1 LRWKQSGGR
10 HQVADL
16 EQKMSQVVCHAQDCV
31 SLRFRP
37 MCSPAYHWRSRL
49 RHRLDTIDMKILAQ
63 LQADGSITNVEL
75 ARRVGISAPPCL
87 RRVKALEEAGLIKG
101 YRALLD
107 SRQLGFGVSCF
118 AMVQLKSTT
127 KVEIDAFETR
137 IRSWDAVR
145 ESWTLSGDIDLMLKC
160 VFPNLEA
167 FQAFVSELTAL
178 PNLASVRTALALSK
192 VKDEPTVPFERA
204 VAAG

>member
-1 LRWKQSGGR
+1 
-10 HQVADL
+10 L
-16 EQKMSQVVCHAQDCV
+16 ECV
-31 SLRFRP
+31 IDAGLFLARDQLHT
-37 MCSPAYHWRSRL
+37 AYSDPYHGVPRL
-49 RHRLDTIDMKILAQ
+49 RHQLDAIDMKILAE
-63 LQADGSITNVEL
+63 LQADGGITNVEL

-101 YRALLD
+101 YRATLD
-107 SRQLGFGVSCF
+107 ARQLGFGVSCF

-127 KVEIDAFETR
+127 KAEIDAFLAR
-137 IRSWDAVR
+137 IGAWDAVR

-192 VKDEPTVPFERA
+192 VKDEPLVPIS
-204 VAAG
+204 AG

>member
-1 LRWKQSGGR
+1 MR
-10 HQVADL
+10 HQ
-16 EQKMSQVVCHAQDCV
+16 
-31 SLRFRP
+31 
-37 MCSPAYHWRSRL
+37 
-49 RHRLDTIDMKILAQ
+49 LDTIDMKILAE

-87 RRVKALEEAGLIKG
+87 RRVKSLETAGLIKG

-107 SRQLGFGVSCF
+107 NRLLGFGVSCF

-127 KVEIDAFETR
+127 KAEIDAFEAR
-137 IRSWDAVR
+137 IRGWSAVR
-145 ESWTLSGDIDLMLKC
+145 ESWTLSGDIDLILKC

-167 FQAFVSELTAL
+167 FQEFVSELTAL

-192 VKDEPTVPFERA
+192 LKDEPTVPFNDPHK
-204 VAAG
+204 G

>member
-1 LRWKQSGGR
+1 MR
-10 HQVADL
+10 HQ
-16 EQKMSQVVCHAQDCV
+16 
-31 SLRFRP
+31 
-37 MCSPAYHWRSRL
+37 
-49 RHRLDTIDMKILAQ
+49 LDAIDIKILAE

-87 RRVKALEEAGLIKG
+87 RRVKALEVAGLIRG

-107 SRQLGFGVSCF
+107 SRLLGFGVSCF

-127 KVEIDAFETR
+127 KAEIDAFEAR
-137 IRSWDAVR
+137 IRAWDAVR

-167 FQAFVSELTAL
+167 FQAFVSQLTAM

-192 VKDEPTVPFERA
+192 VKDEPTVPFENGTLA
-204 VAAG
+204 

>member
-1 LRWKQSGGR
+1 
-10 HQVADL
+10 
-16 EQKMSQVVCHAQDCV
+16 MSREECHAQDCV
-31 SLRFRP
+31 ARRFRYKEGTV
-37 MCSPAYHWRSRL
+37 YHRRYGL
-49 RHRLDTIDMKILAQ
+49 RHQLDTIDLKILAE

-87 RRVKALEEAGLIKG
+87 RRVKSLETAGMIKG

-127 KVEIDAFETR
+127 KTEIDAFEAR
-137 IRSWDAVR
+137 IRAWSAVR

-192 VKDEPTVPFERA
+192 VKDEPTVPFDG
-204 VAAG
+204 V

>member
-1 LRWKQSGGR
+1 MR
-10 HQVADL
+10 HQ
-16 EQKMSQVVCHAQDCV
+16 
-31 SLRFRP
+31 
-37 MCSPAYHWRSRL
+37 
-49 RHRLDTIDMKILAQ
+49 LDAIDRKILAE

-87 RRVKALEEAGLIKG
+87 RRVKALEELGMIRG

-127 KVEIDAFETR
+127 KAEIDSFEAR
-137 IRSWDAVR
+137 IRAWDAVR

-167 FQAFVSELTAL
+167 FQTFVSELTGL
-178 PNLASVRTALALSK
+178 PNIASVRTALALSK
-192 VKDEPTVPFERA
+192 VKDEPLVPFATHAEQGTGRDSVGPA
-204 VAAG
+204 DRPLHKQKQRPGPLCCRRFWAEISFG

>member
-1 LRWKQSGGR
+1 MRHHLDAIDLR
-10 HQVADL
+10 
-16 EQKMSQVVCHAQDCV
+16 
-31 SLRFRP
+31 
-37 MCSPAYHWRSRL
+37 
-49 RHRLDTIDMKILAQ
+49 ILAE

-87 RRVKALEEAGLIKG
+87 RRVKALEVAGLIRG

-107 SRQLGFGVSCF
+107 SRLLGFGVSCF

-127 KVEIDAFETR
+127 KAEIDAFEAR
-137 IRSWDAVR
+137 IRAWDAVR

-167 FQAFVSELTAL
+167 FQAFVSQLTAM

-192 VKDEPTVPFERA
+192 VKDEPTVPFENGTLA
-204 VAAG
+204 

>member
-1 LRWKQSGGR
+1 
-10 HQVADL
+10 
-16 EQKMSQVVCHAQDCV
+16 M
-31 SLRFRP
+31 
-37 MCSPAYHWRSRL
+37 

-127 KVEIDAFETR
+127 KVEIDAFEAR
-137 IRSWDAVR
+137 IRAWDAVR

-204 VAAG
+204 VAAA

>member
-1 LRWKQSGGR
+1 L
-10 HQVADL
+10 
-16 EQKMSQVVCHAQDCV
+16 
-31 SLRFRP
+31 
-37 MCSPAYHWRSRL
+37 RL
-49 RHRLDTIDMKILAQ
+49 RHQLDAIDMNILAV
-63 LQADGSITNVEL
+63 LQADGGITNVEL

-87 RRVKALEEAGLIKG
+87 RRVKSLEEAGLIRG

-107 SRQLGFGVSCF
+107 ARQLGFGVSCF

-127 KVEIDAFETR
+127 KAEIDAFLAR
-137 IRSWDAVR
+137 IGAWEAVR

-178 PNLASVRTALALSK
+178 PNLASVRTALALAK
-192 VKDEPTVPFERA
+192 VKDEPAVPIKPPARSET
-204 VAAG
+204 